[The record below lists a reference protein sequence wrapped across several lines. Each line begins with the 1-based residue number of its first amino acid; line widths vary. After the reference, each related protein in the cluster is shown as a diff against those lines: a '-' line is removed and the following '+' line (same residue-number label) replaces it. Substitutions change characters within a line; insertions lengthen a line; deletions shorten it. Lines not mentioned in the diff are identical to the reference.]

1 MRRMVHFWHYFYVFT
16 FTNTH
21 SDILKRKTDTNL
33 PFQSHCTLPSSHDP
47 PLDENKCLKHGSM
60 CCTTKTELRH
70 RYPEKKTTKTQHLSI
85 PQQPRRIS
93 YFVSL
98 DERQMFSFHVTIVC
112 SKIKYH

>member
-1 MRRMVHFWHYFYVFT
+1 MRRMVHFWHYFYVFA

-47 PLDENKCLKHGSM
+47 SLDENKCLKHGSM

-70 RYPEKKTTKTQHLSI
+70 RYPEKKQQKTNTFLSLNSREGFHI
-85 PQQPRRIS
+85 LS
-93 YFVSL
+93 VLMKGECLVS
-98 DERQMFSFHVTIVC
+98 M
-112 SKIKYH
+112 